1 MHTESEITQ
10 ADHVHGDRAGTV
22 EKGEGAAAAAYHES
36 EAAGPALQVGEFLK
50 ILFETIYY

>member
-1 MHTESEITQ
+1 MHTESELDET
-10 ADHVHGDRAGTV
+10 DHSYGDRAGTV

-36 EAAGPALQVGEFLK
+36 EAAGPELQVGEFLK

>member
-1 MHTESEITQ
+1 MHTESELDET
-10 ADHVHGDRAGTV
+10 DHSYGDRAGTV

-50 ILFETIYY
+50 VKIT